1 MQLAASGTSCRVR
14 VAHIKIK
21 EPDNRMA
28 TTTSPT
34 TTTRIDYA
42 ITLDQRSKVL
52 ILIGVLLGLFLSALD
67 QTIVS
72 TALPRIVADLK
83 GIELIGWVSTSYLL
97 ASTAMVPIYGKLSD
111 IYGRKY
117 VLLFG
122 IAVFL
127 LGSLL
132 CGLAGDMT
140 QLVVFRGLQGFGAAA
155 LTSTAFAIPADLFAP
170 AERARYMG
178 MFGAVFG
185 LSSVV
190 GPFIGG
196 LLTDNL
202 SWHWVFFVNLPLGVV
217 ALGFIIAKL
226 PRLHSGLKPAI
237 DYAGAATLLLTVI
250 PFLLALTLDKNDFPW
265 TSPLIVSLFAVSV
278 VGLIFF
284 LLIERRAESPILPLH
299 LFRIRT
305 FTLTAMIGVTVGAT
319 LFAAIFF
326 LSLYLVNVLGV
337 SATAAGTTLIPLTLS
352 LVVGAMVS
360 SQIVQRTGRYKW
372 VIIGGMAI
380 IVASLWWLTTLTPET
395 SIWMVRLRMIA
406 LGLGLGPSMPI
417 LNLAMQNAVP
427 RTDLGA
433 ATASRQ
439 FFQQIGQ
446 VVGSAVFG
454 ALLTSVLTTTL
465 SANLAPIQAQLPP
478 AMAATFDS
486 SALRNGIGAGEGASG
501 AAVDPAARIEQAIAE
516 QFAIRRDLI
525 TRALRDADPAAIEAL
540 RADPQIPDQQ
550 KAMLGMI
557 GSLPATAR
565 VQALDKVLAQLD
577 EAEQTARAEG
587 RALGEQISAALKDAF
602 TTSVT
607 TIYWYAIWLAVIG
620 LALAL
625 FIPELPLQRNYGQDL
640 PPMME

>member
-1 MQLAASGTSCRVR
+1 
-14 VAHIKIK
+14 
-21 EPDNRMA
+21 MA

-34 TTTRIDYA
+34 VTTTVRIDYA
-42 ITLDQRSKVL
+42 ATLDQRSKVL
-52 ILIGVLLGLFLSALD
+52 ILVGVLLGLFLSALD

-72 TALPRIVADLK
+72 TALPRIVADLQ
-83 GIELIGWVSTSYLL
+83 GIDLIGWVSTSYLL

-122 IAVFL
+122 IVVFL

-140 QLVVFRGLQGFGAAA
+140 QLVFFRGLQGFGAAA

-178 MFGAVFG
+178 LFGAVFG

-196 LLTDNL
+196 LLTDTL

-217 ALGFIIAKL
+217 AMGFIIAKL

-250 PFLLALTLDKNDFPW
+250 PFLLALTLDKSEYSW
-265 TSPLIVSLFAVSV
+265 TSPLILSMFTVSA
-278 VGLIFF
+278 VGLALF
-284 LLIERRAESPILPLH
+284 LAIERRAESPILPLH

-305 FTLTAMIGVTVGAT
+305 FTLTALIGVTVGAT

-352 LVVGAMVS
+352 LVMGAMVS

-427 RTDLGA
+427 RADLGA

-478 AMAATFDS
+478 ALAARFDS
-486 SALRNGIGAGEGASG
+486 SALRNGMAAGGEGVNDAM
-501 AAVDPAARIEQAIAE
+501 AHPADRIEQAIAE
-516 QFAIRRDLI
+516 QFTVQRDLI
-525 TRALRDADPAAIEAL
+525 TRALRDADPAAIAAL
-540 RADPQIPDQQ
+540 QADPQLPEQQ
-550 KAMLGMI
+550 KAMLTMI
-557 GSLPATAR
+557 DTMPAAMR
-565 VQALDKVLAQLD
+565 EQALNQVLNRLD
-577 EAEQTARAEG
+577 EAERAARSEG
-587 RALGEQISAALKDAF
+587 RALGEQIGAALKDAF

-625 FIPELPLQRNYGQDL
+625 FIPELPLQRSYGHDL
-640 PPMME
+640 PPALE

>member
-1 MQLAASGTSCRVR
+1 MT
-14 VAHIKIK
+14 
-21 EPDNRMA
+21 
-28 TTTSPT
+28 TTTSPAST
-34 TTTRIDYA
+34 TVTRIDYA
-42 ITLDQRSKVL
+42 VTLDQRSKVL

-83 GIELIGWVSTSYLL
+83 GIELIGWVSTGYLL
-97 ASTAMVPIYGKLSD
+97 ASTSMVPIYGKLSD

-140 QLVVFRGLQGFGAAA
+140 QLVFYRGLQGFGAAA

-178 MFGAVFG
+178 LFGAVFG

-250 PFLLALTLDKNDFPW
+250 PFLLALTLDKNDFSW
-265 TSPLIVSLFAVSV
+265 TSPFIISLFAVSAI
-278 VGLIFF
+278 GLIFF

-299 LFRIRT
+299 LFRNRT
-305 FTLTAMIGVTVGAT
+305 FTLTTIIGFTVGAT

-372 VIIGGMAI
+372 VIVGGMAI
-380 IVASLWWLTTLTPET
+380 IVAALWWLTTLTPDT
-395 SIWMVRLRMIA
+395 SVWMVRLRMIA

-427 RTDLGA
+427 RTDMGA

-439 FFQQIGQ
+439 FFQQLGQ

-454 ALLTSVLTTTL
+454 ALLTGVLTTTL
-465 SANLAPIQAQLPP
+465 TANLAPIQAQLPP
-478 AMAATFDS
+478 EMAARFDS
-486 SALRNGIGAGEGASG
+486 STLRNGMGAGEGASG
-501 AAVDPAARIEQAIAE
+501 ETVDPAVRIEQAIAD
-516 QFAIRRDLI
+516 QFASRRDLL

-540 RADPQIPDQQ
+540 RADPQLPDQQ
-550 KAMLGMI
+550 KAMLDMI
-557 GSLPATAR
+557 GNLPAAAR
-565 VQALDKVLAQLD
+565 AQALDRVLAQLD
-577 EAEQTARAEG
+577 RAEQKARAEG
-587 RALGEQISAALKDAF
+587 RAIGEQISAALKDAF
-602 TTSVT
+602 TKSVT

-625 FIPELPLQRNYGQDL
+625 FIPELPLKQNYGEDL
-640 PPMME
+640 PPLME

>member
-1 MQLAASGTSCRVR
+1 MT
-14 VAHIKIK
+14 
-21 EPDNRMA
+21 
-28 TTTSPT
+28 TTTSPAST
-34 TTTRIDYA
+34 TVTRIDYA
-42 ITLDQRSKVL
+42 VTLDQRSKVL

-97 ASTAMVPIYGKLSD
+97 ASTSMVPIYGKLSD

-122 IAVFL
+122 IVVFL

-140 QLVVFRGLQGFGAAA
+140 QLVFYRGLQGFGAAA
-155 LTSTAFAIPADLFAP
+155 LTSTAFAIPADLFVP

-178 MFGAVFG
+178 LFGAVFG

-202 SWHWVFFVNLPLGVV
+202 SWHWVFFVNLPLGMV

-265 TSPLIVSLFAVSV
+265 TSPLIISLFAVSAI
-278 VGLIFF
+278 GLIFF

-299 LFRIRT
+299 LFRNRT
-305 FTLTAMIGVTVGAT
+305 FTLTTIIGFTVGAT

-360 SQIVQRTGRYKW
+360 SQIVQRTGHYKW
-372 VIIGGMAI
+372 VIVGGMAI
-380 IVASLWWLTTLTPET
+380 IVAALWWLTTLTPDT

-406 LGLGLGPSMPI
+406 LGLGLGPAMPI
-417 LNLAMQNAVP
+417 LNLAMQNAVS
-427 RTDLGA
+427 RTDMGA

-439 FFQQIGQ
+439 FFQQLGQ

-454 ALLTSVLTTTL
+454 TLLAGVLTTTL
-465 SANLAPIQAQLPP
+465 TANLAPIQAQLPP
-478 AMAATFDS
+478 EVAARFDS
-486 SALRNGIGAGEGASG
+486 STLRNGMGAGEGASG
-501 AAVDPAARIEQAIAE
+501 ETVDPAARIEQAIAE
-516 QFAIRRDLI
+516 QFASRRNLL
-525 TRALRDADPAAIEAL
+525 TRALRDADPAAIAAL
-540 RADPQIPDQQ
+540 RADPQMPDQQ
-550 KAMLGMI
+550 KAMLDMI
-557 GSLPATAR
+557 GNLPAAAR
-565 VQALDKVLAQLD
+565 AQALDRVLAHLD
-577 EAEQTARAEG
+577 QAEQTARAEG
-587 RALGEQISAALKDAF
+587 RVIGEQIGAALKDAF
-602 TTSVT
+602 TKSVT

-625 FIPELPLQRNYGQDL
+625 FIPELPLKKSYGEDL
-640 PPMME
+640 PPLME

>member
-1 MQLAASGTSCRVR
+1 
-14 VAHIKIK
+14 
-21 EPDNRMA
+21 MA
-28 TTTSPT
+28 TTTSST

-42 ITLDQRSKVL
+42 VTLDQRSKVL

-454 ALLTSVLTTTL
+454 ALLTGVLTTTL

-540 RADPQIPDQQ
+540 R
-550 KAMLGMI
+550 
-557 GSLPATAR
+557 
-565 VQALDKVLAQLD
+565 
-577 EAEQTARAEG
+577 
-587 RALGEQISAALKDAF
+587 
-602 TTSVT
+602 
-607 TIYWYAIWLAVIG
+607 
-620 LALAL
+620 
-625 FIPELPLQRNYGQDL
+625 
-640 PPMME
+640 

>member
-1 MQLAASGTSCRVR
+1 
-14 VAHIKIK
+14 
-21 EPDNRMA
+21 MA

-34 TTTRIDYA
+34 TVATTRIDYA
-42 ITLDQRSKVL
+42 VTLDQRSKVL

-122 IAVFL
+122 IVVFL

-140 QLVVFRGLQGFGAAA
+140 QLVFFRGLQGFGAAA

-178 MFGAVFG
+178 LFGAVFG

-202 SWHWVFFVNLPLGVV
+202 SWHWIFFVNLPLGVV

-250 PFLLALTLDKNDFPW
+250 PILLALTLDKNDFTW
-265 TSPLIVSLFAVSV
+265 TSPLIVSLFTVSV

-360 SQIVQRTGRYKW
+360 SQIVQRTGRYKV
-372 VIIGGMAI
+372 VIIGGMAM

-427 RTDLGA
+427 RTDMGA

-478 AMAATFDS
+478 AMAAQFDS
-486 SALRNGIGAGEGASG
+486 SALRTGMGAGEGASG
-501 AAVDPAARIEQAIAE
+501 EAVDPAVRIEQAIAE
-516 QFAIRRDLI
+516 QFAARRELI
-525 TRALRDADPAAIEAL
+525 TRALRDADPAAVEAL

-550 KAMLGMI
+550 KAMLDMV
-557 GSLPATAR
+557 GSLPVAAR
-565 VQALDKVLAQLD
+565 AQALDRVLAQLD
-577 EAEQTARAEG
+577 QAEQTARAEG
-587 RALGEQISAALKDAF
+587 RAIGEQIGAALKDAF

-620 LALAL
+620 LVLAL
-625 FIPELPLQRNYGQDL
+625 FIPELPLQRSYGQDL

>member
-1 MQLAASGTSCRVR
+1 MTITTSS
-14 VAHIKIK
+14 
-21 EPDNRMA
+21 PTA
-28 TTTSPT
+28 TTV
-34 TTTRIDYA
+34 RIDYA
-42 ITLDQRSKVL
+42 ATLDQRSKVL

-72 TALPRIVADLK
+72 TALPRIVADLQ

-117 VLLFG
+117 ILLFG
-122 IAVFL
+122 IVVFL

-132 CGLAGDMT
+132 CGLAADMT

-178 MFGAVFG
+178 LFGAVFG

-202 SWHWVFFVNLPLGVV
+202 SWHWVFFVNLPLGVI
-217 ALGFIIAKL
+217 ALGFIVAKL
-226 PRLHSGLKPAI
+226 PRLHSGLMPAI

-250 PFLLALTLDKNDFPW
+250 PFLLALTLDKNDYPW
-265 TSPLIVSLFAVSV
+265 TSPLILSMFAVSA
-278 VGLIFF
+278 VGLVLF

-299 LFRIRT
+299 LFRIPT
-305 FTLTAMIGVTVGAT
+305 FTLTALIGVTVGAT

-360 SQIVQRTGRYKW
+360 SQIVQRTGNYKW
-372 VIIGGMAI
+372 VIIVGMAI
-380 IVASLWWLTTLTPET
+380 IVGSLWWLTTLTPDT

-454 ALLTSVLTTTL
+454 ALLTGVLTTSL
-465 SANLAPIQAQLPP
+465 STSLAPIQAQLPP
-478 AMAATFDS
+478 DLAARFDS
-486 SALRNGIGAGEGASG
+486 SALRNGMSASEGASG
-501 AAVDPAARIEQAIAE
+501 EVVDPAVRIEQAIAE
-516 QFAIRRDLI
+516 QFAVRRDLI
-525 TRALRDADPAAIEAL
+525 TRALRDADPTAIATL
-540 RADPQIPDQQ
+540 RSDPQLPAQQ
-550 KAMLGMI
+550 KAMLEMVET
-557 GSLPATAR
+557 LPAAAR
-565 VQALDKVLAQLD
+565 EQALTQVLARLD

-587 RALGEQISAALKDAF
+587 RALGQQISTALKSAF
-602 TTSVT
+602 TDSVT
-607 TIYWYAIWLAVIG
+607 TIYRYAVWLAVIG
-620 LALAL
+620 LILAL
-625 FIPELPLQRNYGQDL
+625 FIPQLPLQRSYGQDL
-640 PPMME
+640 PPLME

>member
-1 MQLAASGTSCRVR
+1 MTTATSSTS
-14 VAHIKIK
+14 
-21 EPDNRMA
+21 
-28 TTTSPT
+28 TTV
-34 TTTRIDYA
+34 RIDYA
-42 ITLDQRSKVL
+42 VTLDQRSKVL

-72 TALPRIVADLK
+72 TALPRIVADLQ

-122 IAVFL
+122 IVVFL

-132 CGLAGDMT
+132 CGLAADMT

-178 MFGAVFG
+178 LFGAVFG

-202 SWHWVFFVNLPLGVV
+202 SWHWVFFVNLPLGVI
-217 ALGFIIAKL
+217 ALGFIVAKL
-226 PRLHSGLKPAI
+226 PRLHSGLMPAI

-250 PFLLALTLDKNDFPW
+250 PFLLALTLDKNDYPW
-265 TSPLIVSLFAVSV
+265 TSPLILSMFAISA
-278 VGLIFF
+278 VGLVLF

-299 LFRIRT
+299 LFRIPT
-305 FTLTAMIGVTVGAT
+305 FTLTALIGVTVGAT

-360 SQIVQRTGRYKW
+360 SQIVQRTGNYKW
-372 VIIGGMAI
+372 VIIVGMAI
-380 IVASLWWLTTLTPET
+380 IVGSLWWLTTLTPDT

-454 ALLTSVLTTTL
+454 ALLTGVLTASL
-465 SANLAPIQAQLPP
+465 STSLAPIQAQLPP
-478 AMAATFDS
+478 DLAARFDS
-486 SALRNGIGAGEGASG
+486 SALRNGMGAGEGASG
-501 AAVDPAARIEQAIAE
+501 EVVDPAIRIEQAIAE
-516 QFAIRRDLI
+516 QFAVRRNLI
-525 TRALRDADPAAIEAL
+525 KRALRDTDPAAIATL
-540 RADPQIPDQQ
+540 RSDPQLPAQQ
-550 KAMLGMI
+550 KAMLEMVET
-557 GSLPATAR
+557 LPAAAR
-565 VQALDKVLAQLD
+565 EQALTQVLARLD

-587 RALGEQISAALKDAF
+587 RALGQQISTALKNAF
-602 TTSVT
+602 TDSVT
-607 TIYWYAIWLAVIG
+607 TIYRYAVWLAVIG
-620 LALAL
+620 LILAL
-625 FIPELPLQRNYGQDL
+625 FIPQLPLQRSYRQDL
-640 PPMME
+640 PPLME

>member
-1 MQLAASGTSCRVR
+1 
-14 VAHIKIK
+14 
-21 EPDNRMA
+21 MA

-34 TTTRIDYA
+34 TVATTRIDYA
-42 ITLDQRSKVL
+42 VTLDQRSKVL

-122 IAVFL
+122 IVVFL

-132 CGLAGDMT
+132 CGIAGDMT
-140 QLVVFRGLQGFGAAA
+140 QLVFYRGLQGFGAAA

-178 MFGAVFG
+178 LFGAVFG

-380 IVASLWWLTTLTPET
+380 IVVSLWWLTTLTPET

-427 RTDLGA
+427 RTDMGA

-478 AMAATFDS
+478 EMAARFDS
-486 SALRNGIGAGEGASG
+486 SALRNGMGAGERASG
-501 AAVDPAARIEQAIAE
+501 EAVDPAVKIEQAIVE
-516 QFAIRRDLI
+516 QFAARRDLI

-550 KAMLGMI
+550 KAMLDMV
-557 GSLPATAR
+557 GSLPAAAR
-565 VQALDKVLAQLD
+565 AQALDRVLAQLD
-577 EAEQTARAEG
+577 QAEQTARAEG
-587 RALGEQISAALKDAF
+587 RAIGEQISAALKDAF

-620 LALAL
+620 LVLAL
-625 FIPELPLQRNYGQDL
+625 FIPELPLQRSYGQDL

>member
-1 MQLAASGTSCRVR
+1 
-14 VAHIKIK
+14 
-21 EPDNRMA
+21 MA

-34 TTTRIDYA
+34 TVATTRIDYA
-42 ITLDQRSKVL
+42 VTLDQRSKVL

-122 IAVFL
+122 IVVFL

-132 CGLAGDMT
+132 CGLASDMT
-140 QLVVFRGLQGFGAAA
+140 QLVFFRGLQGFGAAA

-178 MFGAVFG
+178 LFGAVFG

-202 SWHWVFFVNLPLGVV
+202 SWHWIFFVNLPLGVV

-265 TSPLIVSLFAVSV
+265 TSPLIVSLFAVSM
-278 VGLIFF
+278 VGSIFF

-427 RTDLGA
+427 RTDMGA

-478 AMAATFDS
+478 AMAAQFDS
-486 SALRNGIGAGEGASG
+486 SALRNGMGAGEGASG
-501 AAVDPAARIEQAIAE
+501 EVVDPAVRIEQAIAE
-516 QFAIRRDLI
+516 QFAARRELI

-550 KAMLGMI
+550 KAMLDMV
-557 GSLPATAR
+557 GSLPAVAR
-565 VQALDKVLAQLD
+565 TQALDRVLAQLD
-577 EAEQTARAEG
+577 QAEQTARAEG
-587 RALGEQISAALKDAF
+587 RAIGEQIGAALKDAF

-607 TIYWYAIWLAVIG
+607 TIYWYTIWLAVIG
-620 LALAL
+620 LVLAL
-625 FIPELPLQRNYGQDL
+625 FIPELPLQRSYGQDL

>member
-1 MQLAASGTSCRVR
+1 MT
-14 VAHIKIK
+14 
-21 EPDNRMA
+21 
-28 TTTSPT
+28 TTTSSPT
-34 TTTRIDYA
+34 ATTVRIDYA
-42 ITLDQRSKVL
+42 VMLDQRSKVL

-72 TALPRIVADLK
+72 TALPRIVADLQ

-122 IAVFL
+122 IVVFL

-132 CGLAGDMT
+132 CGLAADMT

-178 MFGAVFG
+178 LFGAVFG

-202 SWHWVFFVNLPLGVV
+202 SWHWVFFVNLPLGVI
-217 ALGFIIAKL
+217 ALGFIVAKL
-226 PRLHSGLKPAI
+226 PRLHSGLMPAI

-250 PFLLALTLDKNDFPW
+250 PFLLALTLDKNDYPW
-265 TSPLIVSLFAVSV
+265 TSPLILSMFAVSA
-278 VGLIFF
+278 VGLVLF

-299 LFRIRT
+299 LFRIPT
-305 FTLTAMIGVTVGAT
+305 FTLTALIGVTVGAT

-360 SQIVQRTGRYKW
+360 SQIVQRTGNYKW
-372 VIIGGMAI
+372 VIIVGMAI
-380 IVASLWWLTTLTPET
+380 IVGSLWWLTTLTPDT

-454 ALLTSVLTTTL
+454 ALLTGVLTTSL
-465 SANLAPIQAQLPP
+465 STSLAPIQAQLPP
-478 AMAATFDS
+478 DLAARFDS
-486 SALRNGIGAGEGASG
+486 SALRNGMSAGEGASG
-501 AAVDPAARIEQAIAE
+501 EVVDPAVRIEQAIAE
-516 QFAIRRDLI
+516 QFAVRRDLI
-525 TRALRDADPAAIEAL
+525 TRALRDADPAAIATL
-540 RADPQIPDQQ
+540 RSDPQLPAQQ
-550 KAMLGMI
+550 KAMLEMVET
-557 GSLPATAR
+557 LPAAAR
-565 VQALDKVLAQLD
+565 EQALTQVLARLD

-587 RALGEQISAALKDAF
+587 RALGQQISTALKNAF
-602 TTSVT
+602 TDSVT
-607 TIYWYAIWLAVIG
+607 TIYRYAVWLAVIG
-620 LALAL
+620 LILAL
-625 FIPELPLQRNYGQDL
+625 FIPQLPLQRSYGQDL
-640 PPMME
+640 PPLME

>member
-1 MQLAASGTSCRVR
+1 
-14 VAHIKIK
+14 
-21 EPDNRMA
+21 MA
-28 TTTSPT
+28 TTTSSPT
-34 TTTRIDYA
+34 ATTVRIDYA
-42 ITLDQRSKVL
+42 ATLDQRSKVL

-72 TALPRIVADLK
+72 TALPRIVADLQ

-122 IAVFL
+122 IVVFL

-132 CGLAGDMT
+132 CGLATDMT
-140 QLVVFRGLQGFGAAA
+140 QLVFFRGLQGFGAAA

-178 MFGAVFG
+178 LFGAVFG

-202 SWHWVFFVNLPLGVV
+202 SWHWVFFVNLPLGVI
-217 ALGFIIAKL
+217 ALGFIVAKL
-226 PRLHSGLKPAI
+226 PRLHSGLMPAI

-250 PFLLALTLDKNDFPW
+250 PFLLALTLDKNDYPW
-265 TSPLIVSLFAVSV
+265 TSPLILSMFAISA
-278 VGLIFF
+278 VGLVLF
-284 LLIERRAESPILPLH
+284 LLIERRTESPILPLH
-299 LFRIRT
+299 LFRIPT
-305 FTLTAMIGVTVGAT
+305 FTLTALIGVTVGAT

-360 SQIVQRTGRYKW
+360 SQIVQRTGNYKW
-372 VIIGGMAI
+372 VIIAGMAI
-380 IVASLWWLTTLTPET
+380 IVGSLWWLTTLTPDT

-454 ALLTSVLTTTL
+454 ALLTGVLTTSL
-465 SANLAPIQAQLPP
+465 STSLAPIQAQLPP
-478 AMAATFDS
+478 DLAARFDS
-486 SALRNGIGAGEGASG
+486 SALRNGMGAGEGASG
-501 AAVDPAARIEQAIAE
+501 EAVDPAVRIEQAIAE
-516 QFAIRRDLI
+516 QFAVRRDLI
-525 TRALRDADPAAIEAL
+525 TRALRDADPAAIATL
-540 RADPQIPDQQ
+540 RSDPQLPAQQ
-550 KAMLGMI
+550 KAMLEMVET
-557 GSLPATAR
+557 LPATAR
-565 VQALDKVLAQLD
+565 EQALTQVLARLD
-577 EAEQTARAEG
+577 EAEQAARAEG
-587 RALGEQISAALKDAF
+587 RALGQQIGTALKNAF
-602 TTSVT
+602 TDSVT
-607 TIYWYAIWLAVIG
+607 TIYRYAVWLAVIG
-620 LALAL
+620 LILAL
-625 FIPELPLQRNYGQDL
+625 FIPQLPLQRSYGQDL
-640 PPMME
+640 SPLME

>member
-1 MQLAASGTSCRVR
+1 MT
-14 VAHIKIK
+14 
-21 EPDNRMA
+21 
-28 TTTSPT
+28 TTTSPAST
-34 TTTRIDYA
+34 TVTRIDYA
-42 ITLDQRSKVL
+42 VTLDQRSKVL

-72 TALPRIVADLK
+72 TALPQIVADLK

-97 ASTAMVPIYGKLSD
+97 ASTSMVPIYGKLSD

-122 IAVFL
+122 IVVFL

-140 QLVVFRGLQGFGAAA
+140 QLVFYRGLQGFGAAA

-178 MFGAVFG
+178 LFGAVFG

-250 PFLLALTLDKNDFPW
+250 PFLLALTLDKNDFSW
-265 TSPLIVSLFAVSV
+265 TSPLIISLFAISAI
-278 VGLIFF
+278 GLIFF

-299 LFRIRT
+299 LFRNRT
-305 FTLTAMIGVTVGAT
+305 FTLTTIIGFTVGAT

-372 VIIGGMAI
+372 VIVGGMAI
-380 IVASLWWLTTLTPET
+380 IVAALWWLTTLTPDT

-406 LGLGLGPSMPI
+406 LGLGLGPAMPL

-427 RTDLGA
+427 RNDMGA

-439 FFQQIGQ
+439 FFQQLGQ

-454 ALLTSVLTTTL
+454 ALLTGVLTTTL
-465 SANLAPIQAQLPP
+465 TANLAPIQAQLPP
-478 AMAATFDS
+478 EMAARFDS
-486 SALRNGIGAGEGASG
+486 STLRNGMGAGEGASG
-501 AAVDPAARIEQAIAE
+501 ETVDPAVRIEQAIAD
-516 QFAIRRDLI
+516 QFASRRDLL

-540 RADPQIPDQQ
+540 RADPQLPDQQ
-550 KAMLGMI
+550 KAMLDMI
-557 GSLPATAR
+557 GNLPAAAR
-565 VQALDKVLAQLD
+565 AQALDRVLAQLD
-577 EAEQTARAEG
+577 QAEQKARAEG
-587 RALGEQISAALKDAF
+587 RAIGEQISAALKDAF
-602 TTSVT
+602 TKSVT

-625 FIPELPLQRNYGQDL
+625 FIPELPLKQNYGEDL
-640 PPMME
+640 PPLME

>member
-1 MQLAASGTSCRVR
+1 M
-14 VAHIKIK
+14 
-21 EPDNRMA
+21 
-28 TTTSPT
+28 
-34 TTTRIDYA
+34 
-42 ITLDQRSKVL
+42 L
-52 ILIGVLLGLFLSALD
+52 ILVGVLLGLFLSALD

-72 TALPRIVADLK
+72 TALPRIVADLQ
-83 GIELIGWVSTSYLL
+83 GIDLIGWVSTSYLL

-122 IAVFL
+122 IVVFL

-140 QLVVFRGLQGFGAAA
+140 QLVFFRGLQGFGAAA

-178 MFGAVFG
+178 LFGAVFG

-196 LLTDNL
+196 LLTDTL

-217 ALGFIIAKL
+217 AMGFIIAKL

-250 PFLLALTLDKNDFPW
+250 PFLLALTLDKSEYSW
-265 TSPLIVSLFAVSV
+265 TSPLILSMFTVSA
-278 VGLIFF
+278 VGLALF
-284 LLIERRAESPILPLH
+284 LAIERRAESPILPLH

-305 FTLTAMIGVTVGAT
+305 FTLTALIGVTVGAT

-427 RTDLGA
+427 RADLGA

-478 AMAATFDS
+478 ALATRFDS
-486 SALRNGIGAGEGASG
+486 SALRNGMAAGGEGVNDAM
-501 AAVDPAARIEQAIAE
+501 VHPADRIEQAIAE
-516 QFAIRRDLI
+516 QFTVQRDLI
-525 TRALRDADPAAIEAL
+525 TRALRDADPAAIAAL
-540 RADPQIPDQQ
+540 QADPQLPEQQ
-550 KAMLGMI
+550 KAMLTMI
-557 GSLPATAR
+557 DTMPAAMR
-565 VQALDKVLAQLD
+565 EQALNQVLNRLD
-577 EAEQTARAEG
+577 EAERAARSEG
-587 RALGEQISAALKDAF
+587 RALGEQIGAALKDAF

-625 FIPELPLQRNYGQDL
+625 FIPELPLQRSYGHDL
-640 PPMME
+640 PPALE

>member
-1 MQLAASGTSCRVR
+1 MT
-14 VAHIKIK
+14 
-21 EPDNRMA
+21 
-28 TTTSPT
+28 TTTSSPT
-34 TTTRIDYA
+34 ATTVRIDYA
-42 ITLDQRSKVL
+42 ATLDQRSKVL

-72 TALPRIVADLK
+72 TALPRIVADLQ

-122 IAVFL
+122 IVVFL

-132 CGLAGDMT
+132 CGLAADMT

-178 MFGAVFG
+178 LFGAVFG

-202 SWHWVFFVNLPLGVV
+202 SWHWVFFVNLPLGVI
-217 ALGFIIAKL
+217 ALGFIVAKL
-226 PRLHSGLKPAI
+226 PRLHSGLMPAI

-250 PFLLALTLDKNDFPW
+250 PFLLALTLDKNDYPW
-265 TSPLIVSLFAVSV
+265 TSPLILSMFAISA
-278 VGLIFF
+278 VGLVLF

-299 LFRIRT
+299 LFRIPT
-305 FTLTAMIGVTVGAT
+305 FTLTALIGVTVGAT

-360 SQIVQRTGRYKW
+360 SQIVQRTGNYKW
-372 VIIGGMAI
+372 VIIAGMAI
-380 IVASLWWLTTLTPET
+380 IVGSLWWLTTLTPDT

-454 ALLTSVLTTTL
+454 ALLTGVLTASL
-465 SANLAPIQAQLPP
+465 STSLAPIQAQLPSDL
-478 AMAATFDS
+478 AARFDS
-486 SALRNGIGAGEGASG
+486 SALRNGMSAGEGASG
-501 AAVDPAARIEQAIAE
+501 EVIDPAVRIEQAIAE
-516 QFAIRRDLI
+516 QFAVRRDLI
-525 TRALRDADPAAIEAL
+525 TRALRDADPAAIATL
-540 RADPQIPDQQ
+540 RSDPQLPAQQ
-550 KAMLGMI
+550 KAMLEMVET
-557 GSLPATAR
+557 LPAAAR
-565 VQALDKVLAQLD
+565 EQALTQVLARLD

-587 RALGEQISAALKDAF
+587 RALGQQISTALKNAF
-602 TTSVT
+602 TDSVT
-607 TIYWYAIWLAVIG
+607 TIYRYAVWLAVIG
-620 LALAL
+620 LILAL
-625 FIPELPLQRNYGQDL
+625 FIPQLPLQRSYGQDL
-640 PPMME
+640 PPLME